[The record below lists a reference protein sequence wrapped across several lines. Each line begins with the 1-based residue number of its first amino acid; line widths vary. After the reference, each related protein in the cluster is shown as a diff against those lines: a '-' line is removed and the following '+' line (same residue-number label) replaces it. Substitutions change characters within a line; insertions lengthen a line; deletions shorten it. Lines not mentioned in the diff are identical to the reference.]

1 MNRSKVKKICTNSD
15 EHFKDLK
22 NCYLCDTIN
31 LTHEHSNII
40 SPLLKTINQWEIKTP
55 DQMKNIKFLCFVC
68 IYNSKHFE
76 KWKMHIMSKE
86 HIDRCHILNK
96 VCSYFCKACK
106 TLFYGPEH
114 LIQQHQKNVHGSQN
128 NLSGISILM
137 SELMNCLDSHSMHIY
152 FCAICN
158 IVSAKPIHISEE
170 YHKNQSLYDC
180 KYCNATFLCNKKQL
194 NFHEASVEHLTFKCI
209 YSIEK
214 AIEVNS
220 LKLQKQE
227 KITKTTHDPRTQIKS
242 LELPLIILD
251 RFQIT
256 SESMVKCNFCNV
268 NVSWSLQK
276 IVEHISLCL
285 NKGDLTPEI
294 HEMLITAY
302 DCKVCNFY
310 TNLFFNYKLHV
321 ISPKHLTS
329 CHASDDFYSYFCTIC
344 NLYIYGSKIQINNH
358 LKKKHKT
365 KITDLPFLTKVIKDN
380 YKYISNHP
388 GSDFI
393 DYYSNQQSCEK
404 DFFPVQCNAC
414 KISFCMSN
422 YEYKLHEIS
431 SEHVIL
437 KYFTQKNPTL
447 IMKHNFKYEHLQT
460 TSTTNANC
468 IKYKEALNNK
478 CLSSSKTDNSNLE
491 EISLNK
497 GCTNT
502 KKRKLSVSSTILEN
516 NKLFKNCYEG
526 KSHSAIL
533 STNTDPNIQQ
543 TIYMIDDDDD
553 NDISLA
559 DLNSTKE
566 IIFTDHV
573 QGALHNL
580 NVLMSSDDLT
590 QKNIMYNKLENKTM
604 SQEFL
609 ENFKN
614 IDHTKKQKNIQPTK
628 MQSNIKTPYKQLHP
642 TDEDQAYGHYVT
654 ERLKN
659 IHNLSVKSNI
669 KTEIDALFCIYNAV
683 SN

>member
-1 MNRSKVKKICTNSD
+1 MNRSKVKIIRTNSV

-40 SPLLKTINQWEIKTP
+40 LPLLKTINQWETKRP
-55 DQMKNIKFLCFVC
+55 DEMKSIQFLCFVC
-68 IYNSKHFE
+68 NYNSKHFK

-86 HIDRCHILNK
+86 HIDKCHILNK

-106 TLFYGPEH
+106 TLFYGPET
-114 LIQQHQKNVHGSQN
+114 LIQQHQKNVHGDQN

-137 SELMNCLDSHSMHIY
+137 SELMNCLDSHSTHIY
-152 FCAICN
+152 FCAQCN
-158 IVSAKPIHISEE
+158 IVSEKPIHISAE
-170 YHKNQSLYDC
+170 YHNQTLYYC
-180 KYCNATFLCNKKQL
+180 KYCNATFLCNEKQL
-194 NFHEASVEHLTFKCI
+194 NFHEVSVEHLTFKCI

-227 KITKTTHDPRTQIKS
+227 KITKTTHNPRTQIKS

-256 SESMVKCNFCNV
+256 SESMAKCNFCNV
-268 NVSWSLQK
+268 NVSWSIQK
-276 IVEHISLCL
+276 IVNHISLCL

-302 DCKVCNFY
+302 ECKVCNFY
-310 TNLFFNYKLHV
+310 TNSFCNYKLHV

-365 KITDLPFLTKVIKDN
+365 KITDLPFLSKVLKDN

-393 DYYSNQQSCEK
+393 DYYSDQQSCEK
-404 DFFPVQCNAC
+404 DFFPVQCNVC

-422 YEYKLHEIS
+422 DEYKLHEIS
-431 SEHVIL
+431 CEHVIL
-437 KYFTQKNPTL
+437 KYFTQKNPSS
-447 IMKHNFKYEHLQT
+447 IMKHNFKYEHLKT
-460 TSTTNANC
+460 TSTTNTNF

-478 CLSSSKTDNSNLE
+478 CLSSTKTDNSNLE

-497 GCTNT
+497 VCTNT
-502 KKRKLSVSSTILEN
+502 KKRKLSVNSTILEN
-516 NKLFKNCYEG
+516 NKLFKNFYEG
-526 KSHSAIL
+526 KSHSAIS

-543 TIYMIDDDDD
+543 NVYMIDDDDDD
-553 NDISLA
+553 NDISMA
-559 DLNSTKE
+559 DLNSTEK
-566 IIFTDHV
+566 IILTNHA
-573 QGALHNL
+573 QEALHNV
-580 NVLMSSDDLT
+580 NVSMSFDDLT
-590 QKNIMYNKLENKTM
+590 QKNIMYNKLENKMM
-604 SQEFL
+604 SQELFL

-614 IDHTKKQKNIQPTK
+614 IQPTK
-628 MQSNIKTPYKQLHP
+628 SQSNIKTPYKQLHP
-642 TDEDQAYGHYVT
+642 TDADQAYGQYVT

-659 IHNLSVKSNI
+659 IDNLSIKSDI
-669 KTEIDALFCIYNAV
+669 KIEIDALFCTYKAIPN
-683 SN
+683 